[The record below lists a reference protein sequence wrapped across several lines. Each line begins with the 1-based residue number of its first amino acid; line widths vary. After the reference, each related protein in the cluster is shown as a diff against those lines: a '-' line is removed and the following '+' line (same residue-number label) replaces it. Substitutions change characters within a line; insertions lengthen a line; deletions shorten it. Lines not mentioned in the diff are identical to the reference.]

1 MMLSRLLGGPIERKA
16 TDIWALID
24 RAAVSKTGV
33 SVSADTA
40 LQSTTALACTQA
52 IACGVA
58 MLPFKL
64 YRPLPNGG
72 REEARTEH
80 LYQLLDLA
88 PNEWQTSVE
97 FIETIVA
104 HAVLCGDGYSFVNR
118 INGEAREL
126 IPFVP
131 SQVKTER
138 AADYTLTYRVRL
150 ADGSELIVPREN
162 MLHLRGPSWNTYSGM
177 DAVRLAREAIG
188 LSLAT
193 EETHARLHG
202 QGARPGGVLSTDGN
216 LNDAQLKLIREQW
229 QQTQGGVANAM
240 KTAILQGGLKWTPLA
255 MSGVDG
261 QHIETRRFQ
270 IEEICRAFG
279 VFPQMVG
286 HSDKTA
292 TYASAEQ
299 FFLAHVVHTL
309 SRWTRRIEKR
319 LTLDLMTPAQIKA
332 GLYPKFSFQALLRG
346 DNQTRAEFYT
356 ALVTLGIMTRNE
368 ARLLEEMN
376 PLDGLDDPLVP
387 LNMGTQAERDA
398 IANDVAQ
405 TVKAMIGHNG
415 GPPLD
420 QDDIAAVVAS
430 AIARR
435 NPPSLSRTPS

>member
-1 MMLSRLLGGPIERKA
+1 MIIDRLLGGPIERKT

-24 RAAVSKTGV
+24 KVSGASKTGV
-33 SVSADTA
+33 TVNAETA
-40 LQSTTALACTQA
+40 LQSTTGLACTQA

-58 MLPFKL
+58 MLPCKL

-72 REEARTEH
+72 REEARDDPLFH
-80 LYQLLDLA
+80 LLDLA
-88 PNEWQTSVE
+88 PNDWQTSVE
-97 FIETIVA
+97 FIETLVI
-104 HAVLCGDGYSFVNR
+104 HAVLCGNGYAFVNR

-126 IPFVP
+126 VP
-131 SQVKTER
+131 LLPGQIKSEQ
-138 AADYTLTYRVRL
+138 AADYRLTYRLRP
-150 ADGSELIVPREN
+150 AEGPEIIIPRAN
-162 MLHLRGPSWNTYSGM
+162 MLHLRGPSWNGFLGL

-193 EETHARLHG
+193 EETHARLHSN
-202 QGARPGGVLSTDGN
+202 GARPGGVLSTDGN
-216 LNDAQLKLIREQW
+216 LNEAQIKIVREQW

-286 HSDKTA
+286 HADKTA

-309 SRWTRRIEKR
+309 SRWTRRLEKR
-319 LTLDLMTPAQIKA
+319 LIVDLMTPTQIKA

-346 DNQTRAEFYT
+346 DNKTRAEFYT
-356 ALVTLGIMTRNE
+356 ALITLGIMTRNE

-398 IANDVAQ
+398 IAADVAGDLS
-405 TVKAMIGHNG
+405 KMIGHNG
-415 GPPLD
+415 GLPLD
-420 QDDIAAVVAS
+420 QDEIATIVTA

-435 NPPSLSRTPS
+435 RGSMSRTAA